1 MVNNQGIII
10 HKTGH
15 KKGKRYDYN
24 IYKNNHPV
32 ILMQVVSVFDL
43 GYRGWERLSWPKVI
57 LAKQKD
63 EKPRVD
69 SRGKEYNQNHS
80 KKKIVIE
87 IPFQDEKAQDNGL
100 HL

>member
-32 ILMQVVSVFDL
+32 IQCKLSACLTVVIEV
-43 GYRGWERLSWPKVI
+43 ERDFPDQKSSLPNRKMRNQE
-57 LAKQKD
+57 LAKE
-63 EKPRVD
+63 EK
-69 SRGKEYNQNHS
+69 S
-80 KKKIVIE
+80 KPE
-87 IPFQDEKAQDNGL
+87 PL
-100 HL
+100 